1 MQRFFLAIGILLL
14 GCHDTPTPPSWYYE
28 SQSDA
33 NNLYGVGNAKNLQTA
48 KDNAITDMLSHMQ
61 VSISSNSHLMQQY
74 RDGVESSTMSQSIEK
89 DITKTTLSNVSYTTN
104 RVGDE
109 YFVRA
114 QITKKDFITQLQKT
128 QKQALQTLQS
138 LNLTCQDIT
147 LSQYNTL
154 AQELNKALGAK
165 SYLDALGE
173 THAISL
179 SPYMQILESNSPK
192 PTIALVFETSLDS
205 SWLKNY
211 LQKEL
216 IKFYRLT
223 TQSSQKI
230 TISFTMPT
238 PTSIK
243 LHATITD
250 CNGNPTFVTQ
260 ISESLPTNTSLDT
273 LGNRVG
279 VLLYKKLLENIQ

>member
-1 MQRFFLAIGILLL
+1 MQRFILAIGILLL

-28 SQSDA
+28 SQSDT

-48 KDNAITDMLSHMQ
+48 KDNAIADMLSHMQ
-61 VSISSNSHLMQQY
+61 VSISSNSHLKQQY
-74 RDGVESSTMSQSIEK
+74 RDGVESSTISQSIDK
-89 DITKTTLSNVSYTTN
+89 DITKTTLSNVSYTTKH
-104 RVGDE
+104 VGGE

-114 QITKKDFITQLQKT
+114 QITKQDFIAQLQKT

-147 LSQYNTL
+147 LSQYKTL
-154 AQELNKALGAK
+154 AQELDKAFGTK

-173 THAISL
+173 TLDISL

-192 PTIALVFETSLDS
+192 PTIALVFESSLDS

-216 IKFYRLT
+216 IKFYRLSP
-223 TQSSQKI
+223 QSSQKI
-230 TISFTMPT
+230 TISFSMPT

-243 LHATITD
+243 LHVTITD
-250 CNGNPTFVTQ
+250 CNANPTFVTQ
-260 ISESLPTNTSLDT
+260 ISESLPTNASLDT